1 MDIVKAA
8 YEKPYGTG
16 PGYNPPSDMEQH
28 RRFWTASNGKRNEL
42 MFMLRESGL
51 TYSAIGKLAGVSPP
65 RVRQK
70 YLVRRRHI
78 RAHLVNFAVDVQGRA
93 KIDAS
98 EPGDIRD
105 EWVGG

>member
-51 TYSAIGKLAGVSPP
+51 TYSAIGKLAGVSQS
-65 RVRQK
+65 RVVGICH
-70 YLVRRRHI
+70 VRWRKI
-78 RAHLVNFAVDVQGRA
+78 RGHLVNFAVDVHGRA

-105 EWVGG
+105 EWVGR